1 MSISIGKINI
11 NFSVIPTGE
20 PTHIWVGDN
29 SDWRGA
35 ENLPA
40 VIEITPP
47 GASTPISHTFQKY
60 KLNIFQSVNLSMSC
74 LSVCG
79 EQTYTK
85 IPDGIWKFT
94 VKSGYEDIEKTRYY
108 LKTDNMRIEL
118 DKIYIKVGLEYSK
131 DDKQF
136 RRDMSDIEFLLR
148 TAESHTRLGDFYKGH
163 RDFEGANSILDKYIE
178 CKNCI

>member
-35 ENLPA
+35 ENLPS

-47 GASTPISHTFQKY
+47 GAVNSVSHTFQKY
-60 KLNIFQSVNLSMSC
+60 KLNIFQSVNLGMSC
-74 LSVCG
+74 LAVCT
-79 EQTYTK
+79 EQNYTPL
-85 IPDGIWKFT
+85 PDGIWQFT

-108 LKTDNMRIEL
+108 LKTDNLRLEL
-118 DKIYIKVGLEYSK
+118 DKIYTKVGLEYSK
-131 DDKQF
+131 DDRQF
-136 RRDMSDIEFLLR
+136 RKDMSDMEFLLI
-148 TAESHTRLGDFYKGH
+148 TAEAFTRQGDFYKGQ
-163 RDFEGANSILDKYIE
+163 RNFLEVRAILDKYTE